1 MGMVAGVSDNDP
13 LETVRMMLADPKGLQ
28 QKLDQLKEAQNQAQ
42 AVLDLVGPARE
53 ILKLREEANRL
64 REKADSILLLAQR
77 EADSLKAQAQDEMR
91 KMVAL
96 TNQKARDQE
105 AELKLVEVEK
115 KELKAQTQVALG
127 RAKRLEADAA
137 DDLKKVLNSA
147 KVLEE
152 AQKATDL
159 KQDELDQRLGQ
170 LEKAQASL
178 KLLLG

>member
-137 DDLKKVLNSA
+137 DELKKVLNSA

>member
-64 REKADSILLLAQR
+64 REKADSILLLAQK

-137 DDLKKVLNSA
+137 DELKKVLNSA